1 MFHKHNY
8 EHLQCL
14 FFVHYRF
21 TLASC
26 NGNVCIMLSPITCSE
41 PLHRLSSFSLN
52 FEERNLEGE
61 FQFLLNLKKFSSRN

>member
-8 EHLQCL
+8 EHLEFL

-26 NGNVCIMLSPITCSE
+26 NRNVSIMPFPATCFE
-41 PLHRLSSFSLN
+41 PLHTLSGFTLN
-52 FEERNLEGE
+52 FEERNLESE
-61 FQFLLNLKKFSSRN
+61 FKKFLNLKKFS